1 METEIKDLILALI
14 TTLKLTENEIKS
26 LEDELTKW
34 RNRADLARSKGMD
47 ELCLEAEKEIRKIDE
62 RLHTLKEEKKE
73 LRNEIEETRRQIPVL
88 AAGKRS
94 VDVDLLEQELLMVLG
109 KTREEAET
117 ERAFRDLEK
126 DSAADSA
133 LEALKAKM
141 KNNTPE
147 G

>member
-14 TTLKLTENEIKS
+14 TTLKLTENEIRS
-26 LEDELTKW
+26 LEEELAKW
-34 RNRADLARSKGMD
+34 RSRANLAHSKGME
-47 ELCLEAEKEIRKIDE
+47 ELCLEAGKETKKIEEKLIS
-62 RLHTLKEEKKE
+62 LKEEREK

-109 KTREEAET
+109 KTREEADRD
-117 ERAFRDLEK
+117 RAFRELEK
-126 DSAADSA
+126 ESTAESA

-141 KNNTPE
+141 KSNR